1 MRAARSIGV
10 LAVTLWCAG
19 SAVLTAANDRA
30 MTSVTIDEGKRER
43 IRAHVRTHK
52 VNINQA
58 SKDDLMTLDG
68 VSAGV
73 AQNIIAYREA
83 HGPFKRAH
91 DLAKVDGIG
100 KDVLDKNV
108 GRIAVK

>member
-1 MRAARSIGV
+1 MRKVRLIGA
-10 LAVTLWCAG
+10 LAVTLWCGG
-19 SAVLTAANDRA
+19 SAVVTAADSA

-43 IRAHVRTHK
+43 DTTRLRRHK
-52 VNINQA
+52 VNINEA
-58 SKDDLMTLDG
+58 SKSDLMRLDG

-83 HGPFKRAH
+83 HGPFKRVH
-91 DLAKVDGIG
+91 DLAKVEGIG

-108 GRIAVK
+108 GRMTVK